1 MANRF
6 DPFRE
11 VDRFLG
17 EALRTPATA
26 PMPMDLFRVGEQF
39 VAKIDLPG
47 VDPGSIDVDVEDRT
61 LTIRAERRDEGSPD
75 VQWLAH
81 ERPSGTFARQLTL
94 GQGVSLD
101 KIEAAYSDGVLT
113 LNIPVAE
120 EAKPR
125 KISVSHRSQGQSRQG
140 SIEGSV
146 QSSSQSSSESSGASE
161 SSGGDSSDT
170 AAQDKA
176 S

>member
-17 EALRTPATA
+17 EALRTPAIT

-47 VDPGSIDVDVEDRT
+47 VDPSSVDVDVEDRT
-61 LTIRAERRDEGSPD
+61 LTIRAERRDEDSSD

-101 KIEAAYSDGVLT
+101 KIEATYTDGVLT
-113 LNIPVAE
+113 LTIPVAE

-125 KISVSHRSQGQSRQG
+125 KISVTHQPQGQRGQGRQG

-146 QSSSQSSSESSGASE
+146 QSSSRSSGSESSSEDSSE
-161 SSGGDSSDT
+161 SL
-170 AAQDKA
+170 QHERA